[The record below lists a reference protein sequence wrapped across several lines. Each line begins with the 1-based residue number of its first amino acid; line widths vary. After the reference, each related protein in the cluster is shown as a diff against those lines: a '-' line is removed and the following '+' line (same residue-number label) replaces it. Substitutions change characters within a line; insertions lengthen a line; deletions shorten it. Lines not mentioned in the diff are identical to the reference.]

1 MAQAAVATA
10 GNFRSGV
17 GAHEKA
23 LARFE
28 ALAEEMET
36 AGARR
41 KSNGTLRRALKT
53 WKRGEI
59 ARAGQLALR
68 ATEEDVS
75 NAKAFHVLAMALER
89 MGHRHKALITYERA
103 FQLDPNDPDLLLNLG
118 LAAWARKFKDG
129 AVRMFNLFIAANP
142 NSPLGYNNL
151 ACVLADMG
159 EISTAIETLRGAI
172 HRIPHD
178 PMLWSTLGTLLA
190 EDGRGDESLVFYQEA
205 LRLDPK
211 VPRSWHNLGYAYSH
225 LGRNAEAIEAYET
238 ALKRFTDPLEIMEA
252 QYARSICL
260 IALGRIEEG
269 FREYEIRNNPQF
281 RGYTRHMINAPLW
294 NGEALEGK
302 RLLIV
307 GEQGLG
313 DEFMFANIMPD
324 LQRAMGADGKLQIA
338 VQKRL
343 VALFQRSFPQAE
355 VGAYDDRLLKGRDG
369 SKELRFAQWAT
380 ENGQPDFYA
389 PMGTALQFFRKSVSD
404 FPKQAFIVPDP
415 ARVAEYRARLAEIS
429 PGPHIGICWRSM
441 MLSLK
446 RGKYYSALDAWGPI
460 LKTPGATFVN
470 VQYGDCAEELARAQ
484 ELHGVKIHQIE
495 GLDLKG
501 DLDGAAALSAA
512 LDLVISAPTA
522 AAATAASVGTEVW
535 FLTAGETWP
544 QLGTDELPWYRA
556 TRVFACEK
564 FADWQALMPRAGE
577 ALAGFVSTK

>member
-1 MAQAAVATA
+1 MAHAQVAST

-28 ALAEEMET
+28 ALAEEMEQ
-36 AGARR
+36 AGTRR
-41 KSNGTLRRALKT
+41 KSNIVLKRALKA

-59 ARAGQLALR
+59 ARAGQLAAR
-68 ATEEDVS
+68 ATEEDDT

-89 MGHRHKALITYERA
+89 MGHRHKALVTYEHA
-103 FQLDPNDPDLLLNLG
+103 FQLDPNDTDLLLNLG

-142 NSPLGYNNL
+142 DSPLGYNNL

-159 EISTAIETLRGAI
+159 DLSAAIEILRGAI
-172 HRIPHD
+172 YRVPGD

-211 VPRSWHNLGYAYSH
+211 VPRSWHNIGYAYTH
-225 LGRNAEAIEAYET
+225 LGRTKEALEAYET
-238 ALKRFTDPLEIMEA
+238 ALKRFADPLEIMEG

-269 FREYEIRNNPQF
+269 FREYEVRNNPMF
-281 RGYTRHMINAPLW
+281 RGYTQHMIAAPVW
-294 NGEALEGK
+294 KGEALEGK

-313 DEFMFANIMPD
+313 DEFMFANVIGD
-324 LQRAMGADGKLQIA
+324 LQRHIGPSGKLQIA
-338 VQKRL
+338 VEKRL
-343 VALFQRSFPQAE
+343 VDLFRRSFPQAE
-355 VGAYDDRLLKGRDG
+355 VGPYDDRVLKGRDG
-369 SKELRFAQWAT
+369 GKELRFVQWAM
-380 ENGQPDFYA
+380 ESGAPDFYA
-389 PMGTALQFFRKSVSD
+389 PMGTALQFFRKSILD
-404 FPKQAFIVPDP
+404 FPKEAFIVPDP
-415 ARVAEYRARLAEIS
+415 ARVAAFREKLAAIGT
-429 PGPHIGICWRSM
+429 GPYVGICWRSM

-460 LKTPGATFVN
+460 LKTPGVTFIN
-470 VQYGDCAEELARAQ
+470 VQYGDCADELARAQ
-484 ELHGVKIHQIE
+484 ELHGVNIHSVE
-495 GLDLKG
+495 GLDLKK

-544 QLGTDELPWYRA
+544 QLGTNELPWYRA
-556 TRVFACEK
+556 TRVFSPEK
-564 FADWQALMPRAGE
+564 FADWQALMPRVGD
-577 ALAGFVSTK
+577 ALSVFSSRK